1 MFSTKINDKSK
12 LSDET
17 IAIVISKFSGIPIL
31 SNAYTDLTK
40 DCTCKTYVSGSGRR
54 ILVRSLAPDTDASA
68 SQIGQFDVVMVQSVR
83 PYSGIL
89 RDIDR

>member
-1 MFSTKINDKSK
+1 MISTKINDKSK

-17 IAIVISKFSGIPIL
+17 IAIIIPKFSGIPIL
-31 SNAYTDLTK
+31 SNAQTDLTK
-40 DCTCKTYVSGSGRR
+40 DCKIHVSESGRR
-54 ILVRSLAPDTDASA
+54 ILGRSLAPDTDESA